1 MKPNPQSLNLPPSAL
16 SLQHRPK
23 GSIARVRNL
32 QKKHVEELG
41 RFGIKEL
48 ARHYDHSEIAR
59 IVARIIAGRGKKK
72 RDNEYICSE
81 LVYECFLR
89 AGIEF
94 PYDKRGF
101 ISPANLWEDPRVEL
115 IARVL

>member
-1 MKPNPQSLNLPPSAL
+1 MTEPLKRILKL
-16 SLQHRPK
+16 
-23 GSIARVRNL
+23 
-32 QKKHVEELG
+32 
-41 RFGIKEL
+41 
-48 ARHYDHSEIAR
+48 

-101 ISPANLWEDPRVEL
+101 ISPANLWEDSRVEL
-115 IARVL
+115 LGRVL